1 MEQARRAFD
10 MVCGLCDNVTMNSL
24 TSFSQP
30 NVQPKVQPQDGQAV
44 PEGIDPAALVAARK
58 AAVARNRRQAA
69 RISLLQDVLRII
81 GVLALIAGIAWF
93 SHLKHRQHMEEERQK
108 AEREHAAQVAREKE
122 REAEAARQEARR
134 KAQMEAKRKAE
145 EEARRRE
152 EEKQRLAEQK
162 AEALRIQQ
170 ANIKRYQTALDR
182 FKGAVLDLL
191 AAAPPSDLPAK
202 VVHET
207 WFSCLVPGGREG
219 SMLYEIFA
227 SPGQS
232 LRVSRLDAEGKAEDV
247 LFEEFNRQVAKSPYL
262 LSKGSYCYYNPAQT
276 RRWELRVPVL
286 ADGGTLD
293 PSREDFRDLYDV
305 VRRMN
310 LVTSAFT
317 YDVFFRDFGGGE
329 TRLFSVPFGGTIT
342 RSAVQRGL
350 QSMAGSQRRQSDEA
364 LRARM
369 EQGSLIIRRGG
380 ARR

>member
-1 MEQARRAFD
+1 
-10 MVCGLCDNVTMNSL
+10 MVCGLCDNCLMNSL

-30 NVQPKVQPQDGQAV
+30 KIQPQDGQSSSDGV
-44 PEGIDPAALVAARK
+44 DPAALIAARK

-81 GVLALIAGIAWF
+81 GLLALIAGVAWF

-108 AEREHAAQVAREKE
+108 AEHERTVQIAREKE

-134 KAQMEAKRKAE
+134 KVQMEAKRAAE

-152 EEKQRLAEQK
+152 EEKRRLAEQK

-170 ANIKRYQTALDR
+170 ANVKRYQAALDR

-202 VVHET
+202 VSHET
-207 WFSCLVPGGREG
+207 WFSCLLPGGRKG
-219 SMLYEIFA
+219 IVLYEVFA

-232 LRVSRLDAEGKAEDV
+232 LRVSRLEAEGNAEEIPIED
-247 LFEEFNRQVAKSPYL
+247 FNRQVARSPYL
-262 LSKGSYCYYNPAQT
+262 LSKGSYCYYNPAN
-276 RRWELRVPVL
+276 RKRWELRVPVL
-286 ADGGTLD
+286 AEGETLD
-293 PSREDFRDLYDV
+293 PSREDFRDLYDF

-310 LVTSAFT
+310 LVTSALA

-329 TRLFSVPFGGTIT
+329 TRILSVPFGGTFT
-342 RSAVQRGL
+342 RNGVQRGL
-350 QSMAGSQRRQSDEA
+350 QSLDSSQRRQNDAA
-364 LRARM
+364 LRERL

-380 ARR
+380 AKR